1 MEKSL
6 DDLSGSEDRGDTFD
20 NKEKRKI
27 CFENNVNSDRAS
39 ENSGSS
45 NVSTPGKV

>member
-6 DDLSGSEDRGDTFD
+6 EDSSGSEDRGDTFD

-27 CFENNVNSDRAS
+27 CFENNVNCDRVS
-39 ENSGSS
+39 ENSSS
-45 NVSTPGKV
+45 STRSTPGKV

>member
-6 DDLSGSEDRGDTFD
+6 DDLSGSEARSDTFD

-27 CFENNVNSDRAS
+27 CFENNVNCDRVS